1 MVLNPEIRPLAFPLQ
16 IDSGLAQMQQE
27 PNSGAHVDQMLRQ
40 LLLTD
45 PGERVCRPEFGCGIR
60 RMVFA
65 PLNESAASLAQ
76 VSILSAIENFMSTV
90 IDTDKVDV
98 VFNNETIDIAIV
110 YRMKTTG
117 EQRYLNMEVPV

>member
-1 MVLNPEIRPLAFPLQ
+1 MADLMRSLAYPLRV
-16 IDSGLAQMQQE
+16 DRGLAEMRQE
-27 PNSGAHVDQMLRQ
+27 TDAGRHVDQMLRQ

-76 VSILSAIENFMSTV
+76 VTILTAIETFLPTV
-90 IDTDKVDV
+90 VETDKVEV
-98 VFNNETIDIAIV
+98 KFRSETIEILIV
-110 YRMKTTG
+110 YRLKTSG
-117 EQRYLNMEVPV
+117 ERRLLNLEVGV